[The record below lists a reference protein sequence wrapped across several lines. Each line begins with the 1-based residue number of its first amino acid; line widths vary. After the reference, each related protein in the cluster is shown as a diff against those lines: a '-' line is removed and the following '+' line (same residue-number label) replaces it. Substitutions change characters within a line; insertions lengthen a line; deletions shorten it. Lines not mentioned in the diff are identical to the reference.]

1 VTKKNIFET
10 RGTSDESMS
19 SSGTKKVLLRTE
31 NGERMTDN
39 GGEIME
45 KREWRAENR

>member
-1 VTKKNIFET
+1 VTKKNDFDT

-31 NGERMTDN
+31 NGGRMTGN
-39 GGEIME
+39 GGEMME
-45 KREWRAENR
+45 NREWRAENR